1 MPSGEFHEIGA
12 LGSFKDRSRIQGY
25 IFASKHL
32 SLFFSQ
38 RDLFSIL
45 EASFEKYEFSP
56 SFARLSFEERQRT
69 VRNYEAK
76 LNPRS
81 LFLDLHHD

>member
-12 LGSFKDRSRIQGY
+12 FGSFKDRSRIQGLIY
-25 IFASKHL
+25 ICFETSF
-32 SLFFSQ
+32 LFFSQ

-56 SFARLSFEERQRT
+56 SFAH
-69 VRNYEAK
+69 
-76 LNPRS
+76 
-81 LFLDLHHD
+81 LFLSKKDSGLSEITRRN